1 MLTEAVASV
10 NVFGLV
16 NGGTGGLIWVYLGT
30 FAGFFCAILSM
41 AEMASMQVN
50 PRLAFTLYILTIFSG
65 PQQPAANTTG

>member
-1 MLTEAVASV
+1 MLMRSV

-41 AEMASMQVN
+41 AEMASMWVKP
-50 PRLAFTLYILTIFSG
+50 PR
-65 PQQPAANTTG
+65 